1 MFYSTHLVT
10 GAAIGVVTGSP
21 VKAFLFGLLSH
32 LLLDAIPHHDHRKV
46 RNCALDIVGGTLLF
60 ALAFFFW
67 KPDPAMLWGAIG
79 GVIPD
84 IEVPLYYFGLIKRR
98 VFPSHNG
105 WMPHSGAAPLRGVL
119 IQIFVISVGVWV
131 LS

>member
-10 GAAIGVVTGSP
+10 GAAVGMVTGSP
-21 VKAFLFGLLSH
+21 VRAFLFGLLSH
-32 LLLDAIPHHDHRKV
+32 LLLDAIPHNDHRKV
-46 RNCALDIVGGTLLF
+46 RNCVLDIAGGTLAF
-60 ALAFFFW
+60 ALVFIFW

-84 IEVPLYYFGLIKRR
+84 VEVPLYYFGMIKHR

-105 WMPHSGAAPLRGVL
+105 WSPHSGAAPVRGVVVQL
-119 IQIFVISVGVWV
+119 LVIFVGIWI